1 MAQSLVFGCFQ
12 KKWYPQNGWFIM
24 ENPIK
29 TDDFGGTTIFG
40 NTHLGSL
47 DDFIG
52 FLVLHVHTHVSTGWL
67 NEHLGDQPSSALGQ
81 YD

>member
-1 MAQSLVFGCFQ
+1 M
-12 KKWYPQNGWFIM
+12 
-24 ENPIK
+24 
-29 TDDFGGTTIFG
+29 IFG

-67 NEHLGDQPSSALGQ
+67 KEHVGDQPFSALGQ